1 MFKAEAVYKAIKGD
15 NGGYVYFTID
25 ENDRTDEIIVLVD
38 SPVLETARK
47 VFRFNEAGLC
57 YTTGGHANGT
67 WTTIIDSNGKVN
79 APALTGILA
88 DAAGKNS
95 WNLTSGAMALASDV
109 TFGGKSIPA
118 IVGELMPD
126 VSAAISSALESY
138 DASLDQDTVLGKLT
152 DGGVDTG
159 LYIGSDGLL
168 LHMLPER
175 VVSGGANI
183 PAAYL
188 PTTIVNGEVTSF
200 VQVRVANGIIYPPFT
215 HTITY
220 YDEDGETIIGT
231 EQVVSGH
238 SCQSAPQPS
247 KEGYTF
253 TGWADSMGGAADAAL
268 LENITADNDLYA
280 VYEAGE

>member
-1 MFKAEAVYKAIKGD
+1 M
-15 NGGYVYFTID
+15 T
-25 ENDRTDEIIVLVD
+25 
-38 SPVLETARK
+38 
-47 VFRFNEAGLC
+47 
-57 YTTGGHANGT
+57 
-67 WTTIIDSNGKVN
+67 
-79 APALTGILA
+79 
-88 DAAGKNS
+88 
-95 WNLTSGAMALASDV
+95 
-109 TFGGKSIPA
+109 
-118 IVGELMPD
+118 
-126 VSAAISSALESY
+126 
-138 DASLDQDTVLGKLT
+138 
-152 DGGVDTG
+152 DTG
-159 LYIGSDGLL
+159 LYIGSDGL

-220 YDEDGETIIGT
+220 YDEDGETILGT
-231 EQVVSGH
+231 EQVASGH

-268 LENITADNDLYA
+268 LENITADNGLYA
-280 VYEAGE
+280 VYEAD